1 MVQKKDVSLLIQGTE
16 NAKKQSERTPKS
28 KVKERQKCARYIFTG
43 TNASV
48 D

>member
-1 MVQKKDVSLLIQGTE
+1 MVKIKDVLLLIQGTE